1 MKSNQTRN
9 DLNYHIIFS
18 TKNRKAILTIE
29 HFCQMREWAK
39 EKAMEIGILIHAL
52 NGYKDH
58 VHILLSIPPK
68 LSVSYTVMRIK
79 GYLSYKMPDVYWQE
93 GYAVYVV
100 ESKNFNRIAEYI
112 HRQKEHHESG
122 IDDIGIAA

>member
-18 TKNRKAILTIE
+18 TKNREAILTIE

-68 LSVSYTVMRIK
+68 LSVSYTVLVQRKTDFSILK
-79 GYLSYKMPDVYWQE
+79 NKLSRYR
-93 GYAVYVV
+93 AINL
-100 ESKNFNRIAEYI
+100 KNCFCFY
-112 HRQKEHHESG
+112 
-122 IDDIGIAA
+122 